1 MTRWLLFIT
10 VFLVPFTA
18 TADVEEVVSIRHYT
32 ALSTSTAT
40 LLETLNAA
48 SPVRQNGRT
57 FHGYTSW
64 DIRWTFRWQVGGDGR
79 CAITAVSTKLKAEIL
94 IPKLQGADAGGE
106 AAFNRYLT
114 NLRAHED
121 GHVQIARSAARKV
134 DQTIRSLPAASSC
147 QALEAQANRDGMA
160 IVEAA
165 KKEEL
170 AYDVS
175 TAHGCQQGA
184 CLAR

>member
-1 MTRWLLFIT
+1 MRHLLIFFAV
-10 VFLVPFTA
+10 VFVHA
-18 TADVEEVVSIRHYT
+18 SAVADVEEIVSHREYT
-32 ALSTSTAT
+32 AHSATGAT
-40 LLETLNAA
+40 LLEILNAA

-64 DIRWTFRWQVGGDGR
+64 NVRWTFRWQQGSDGR
-79 CAITAVSTKLKAEIL
+79 CAITAVNTKLTAEIL
-94 IPKLQGADAGGE
+94 LPKVQGAEMGVAT
-106 AAFNRYLT
+106 AFNQYL
-114 NLRAHED
+114 NSLRTHEE
-121 GHVQIARSAARKV
+121 GHLQIARSAARKV
-134 DQTIRSLPAASSC
+134 DQKIRSLPTASSC
-147 QALEAQANRDGMA
+147 QALEIEANREGMA
-160 IVEAA
+160 TIEAA